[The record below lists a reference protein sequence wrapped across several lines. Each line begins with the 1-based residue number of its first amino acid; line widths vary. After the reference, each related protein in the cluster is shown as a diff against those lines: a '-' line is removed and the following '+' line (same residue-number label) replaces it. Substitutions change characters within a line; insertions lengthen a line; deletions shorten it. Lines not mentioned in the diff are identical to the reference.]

1 MDINIYI
8 YIYIEEV
15 CVSIFPN
22 YSARYVKVERD
33 IYWDREKTEITVSSL
48 QVCFVITHTSGDF
61 IIKSSYKRDTFVL
74 MTDFLV

>member
-22 YSARYVKVERD
+22 YSARYVEVERD
-33 IYWDREKTEITVSSL
+33 IY
-48 QVCFVITHTSGDF
+48 
-61 IIKSSYKRDTFVL
+61 
-74 MTDFLV
+74 